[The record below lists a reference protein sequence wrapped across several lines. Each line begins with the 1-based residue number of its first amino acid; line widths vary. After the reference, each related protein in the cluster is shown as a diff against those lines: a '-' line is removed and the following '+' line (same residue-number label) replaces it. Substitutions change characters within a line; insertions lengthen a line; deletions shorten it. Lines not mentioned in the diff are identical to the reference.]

1 MVWPWEKEAARR
13 EREWREQYQYGM
25 QAMQDRLAAMESRLA
40 ELGRTQPEDEPTALG
55 LPPVVR
61 GAVDE
66 AVSPFA
72 EDRASIR
79 VRGRLIRGAR
89 VRLRA
94 GRTDAQVADWVRT
107 GEDG

>member
-1 MVWPWEKEAARR
+1 MGWLWGKQTEELDRAWLAQWVA
-13 EREWREQYQYGM
+13 GM
-25 QAMQDRLAAMESRLA
+25 QAMQDRLAAVESRLA
-40 ELGRTQPEDEPTALG
+40 ELGRAQPEDEPTALG

>member
-1 MVWPWEKEAARR
+1 MVWPWEWEQVEAVRR
-13 EREWREQYQYGM
+13 KLEAVERTMEERM
-25 QAMQDRLAAMESRLA
+25 LAVESRLA
-40 ELGRTQPEDEPTALG
+40 ELGRAQPEDEPTALG

-66 AVSPFA
+66 TVSPFA

-107 GEDG
+107 GEDE